1 MTLAPA
7 LESSSLVA
15 AFQRVRGR
23 TEALA
28 SLLSPEDQQVQSMPD
43 ASPTKWHR
51 AHTTWFFEQFLLGP
65 RGTPP
70 WDAQFSFLF
79 NSYYDGVGARVPR
92 AQRGLMTRPDG
103 ATVGQWRRQVDAA
116 VTRLIEDADDE
127 ALSSIA
133 PILRLGLAHEEQHQE
148 LIVTDALHLLSLHPS
163 RPALQAPLP
172 ASPEAPLPASPE
184 APLPASPLR
193 GKGPDSVSSLSVSSS
208 SWLEHGGGLCTVG
221 RDLAGD
227 DLVFDNEGPAHQV
240 FLRPFALGAHL
251 VTVAALRAFIDEG
264 GYRTPA
270 LWLAAGFDHVQHTGR
285 QTPLYVRR
293 RNDDGAL
300 LAFTVHGERLLHD
313 DEPVTHLS
321 YYEADALARFLGARL
336 PTEAEWEVV
345 AREVVKSDPAIVD
358 VGFDVGFE
366 IVDDTESGSFPRRGE
381 AGRGA
386 SAGSFPRRGEAG
398 RGAADVSSLLP
409 RTTTTG
415 DFFGTSWQWTQSSY
429 QGYPGFQPAAGVVG
443 EYNGKFMV
451 NQQVLRGSSSYTPR
465 GHSRVSYRNFWPTA
479 TSFQNTGLRLARG

>member
-1 MTLAPA
+1 MTPVPA
-7 LESSSLVA
+7 TPSLEPSSLVA
-15 AFQRVRGR
+15 AFQRVRRR

-65 RGTPP
+65 RGIPP

-103 ATVGQWRRQVDAA
+103 VIVGQWRRQVDAA
-116 VTRLIEDADDE
+116 VTRLIETADDE
-127 ALSSIA
+127 TLRSIA

-148 LIVTDALHLLSLHPS
+148 LIVTDALHLLSHHPS
-163 RPALQAPLP
+163 RPALQAPLL
-172 ASPEAPLPASPE
+172 ASPEAPLPASPLRGKGPAE

-193 GKGPDSVSSLSVSSS
+193 GKGPDSVSSLGAWV
-208 SWLEHGGGLCTVG
+208 EHAGGLCTVG
-221 RDLAGD
+221 RDLAVD

-240 FLRPFALGAHL
+240 FLRPFALGKDL

-264 GYRTPA
+264 GYRNPA
-270 LWLAAGFDHVQHTGR
+270 LWLAAGFDHVQHLGR
-285 QTPLYVRR
+285 KAPLYVRR
-293 RNDDGAL
+293 RDDDGAL
-300 LAFTVHGERLLHD
+300 LAFTVHGERVLHD

-345 AREVVKSDPAIVD
+345 AREA
-358 VGFDVGFE
+358 E
-366 IVDDTESGSFPRRGE
+366 RE
-381 AGRGA
+381 AGA
-386 SAGSFPRRGEAG
+386 P
-398 RGAADVSSLLP
+398 ADDGVSSLLP
-409 RTTTTG
+409 QPTTTG

-465 GHSRVSYRNFWPTA
+465 GHSRPAYRNFWPAA